1 MGDADAVF
9 FANKLVEALRG
20 MAVPAEGVYLENCPF
35 VEYGYFGN
43 LEVFSKNAFGTLLT
57 QMEDCYA
64 GLNWKVGIMNGKY
77 GPMGE
82 DLFAQTCMDRHGVKK
97 VERFDL
103 TRDGTCP
110 ADRPKARPQSP
121 SIPSRNPMPTSSA
134 WRKLTRS
141 CPRPATTPVRP
152 GRSGGSFWPRH

>member
-1 MGDADAVF
+1 MYVQTWQAIGAAGVWARHNYVVKVDADAVF

-20 MAVPAEGVYLENCPF
+20 TAVPAEGVYLENCPF

-43 LEVFSKNAFGTLLT
+43 LEVF
-57 QMEDCYA
+57 YA
-64 GLNWKVGIMNGKY
+64 GLNWKVGIKNGKY

-110 ADRPKARPQSP
+110 ADRPKAEKKNKKYVP
-121 SIPSRNPMPTSSA
+121 SCKGT
-134 WRKLTRS
+134 
-141 CPRPATTPVRP
+141 PAV
-152 GRSGGSFWPRH
+152 SI

>member
-1 MGDADAVF
+1 MYVQTWQAIGAAGVWARHNYVVKVDADAVF

-35 VEYGYFGN
+35 VE
-43 LEVFSKNAFGTLLT
+43 
-57 QMEDCYA
+57 DCYA
-64 GLNWKVGIMNGKY
+64 GLNWKVGIKNGKY

-103 TRDGTCP
+103 PCGSSEGREEEQEVRSLVQGNARSLHPPLQETRCLL
-110 ADRPKARPQSP
+110 Q
-121 SIPSRNPMPTSSA
+121 
-134 WRKLTRS
+134 
-141 CPRPATTPVRP
+141 VH
-152 GRSGGSFWPRH
+152 GGS